1 MSIKIVLGHTLDAAN
16 ITKNALAREAKV
28 RPNLIY
34 DLCEGKT
41 KRLDLDTLNN
51 IINTLRPMT
60 GNDYSLT
67 DVLVY
72 ESEDK

>member
-1 MSIKIVLGHTLDAAN
+1 MSIKIVLGHTLDTAN

-51 IINTLRPMT
+51 IINTLRSMT

-72 ESEDK
+72 GPEDK